1 MHSKQLPDRSPR
13 PRAALGAAIQEQ
25 DLAALNQTST
35 DLFMPAKRSAS
46 HDWGH
51 AECSKKVSFKVP
63 FERAKM
69 KLGNGLHLQ
78 PQHPIGCIAGAA
90 AARPDETI
98 MEAACSD
105 ERSTRL
111 ARCAAAECGVV
122 VCVCV

>member
-1 MHSKQLPDRSPR
+1 MT
-13 PRAALGAAIQEQ
+13 A
-25 DLAALNQTST
+25 
-35 DLFMPAKRSAS
+35 
-46 HDWGH
+46 GH
-51 AECSKKVSFKVP
+51 AECSKKLEGVSFKVP

-98 MEAACSD
+98 MEAQAACSD